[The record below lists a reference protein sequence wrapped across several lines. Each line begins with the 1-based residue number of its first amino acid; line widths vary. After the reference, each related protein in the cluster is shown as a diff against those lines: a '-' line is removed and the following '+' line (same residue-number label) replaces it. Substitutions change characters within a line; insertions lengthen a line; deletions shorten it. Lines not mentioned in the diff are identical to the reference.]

1 MYRSGKQGWLTAR
14 IRVSEK
20 CINHLIYY
28 NMSVPVTVVARKN
41 PAKQNEPEK
50 FYAMAQAAGE
60 MNFRSLCK
68 DASEGCTVMRS
79 DIAAV
84 LYALIDSMMK
94 SLAKGEIVRFGDF
107 GSFQV
112 GVSSTG
118 VEKKDDF
125 SANQVKGAHII
136 FRPGIDLTEMIK
148 TLTFKKKTVGK
159 VVAENELPGGNTGGN
174 TGGTVPVN
182 PGEEDDPN
190 G

>member
-1 MYRSGKQGWLTAR
+1 
-14 IRVSEK
+14 
-20 CINHLIYY
+20 
-28 NMSVPVTVVARKN
+28 MSVPVTVVARKN

-107 GSFQV
+107 GSFRLAS
-112 GVSSTG
+112 G
-118 VEKKDDF
+118 
-125 SANQVKGAHII
+125 
-136 FRPGIDLTEMIK
+136 R
-148 TLTFKKKTVGK
+148 
-159 VVAENELPGGNTGGN
+159 VVAAESSDYNDGGDDAIDAGADVQGYFAWSLLDNFEWGYGYDRRFGIIRVDFDTLERIWKDSAFWYRSLATSNRLPA
-174 TGGTVPVN
+174 VADIRYDV
-182 PGEEDDPN
+182 
-190 G
+190 

>member
-1 MYRSGKQGWLTAR
+1 
-14 IRVSEK
+14 
-20 CINHLIYY
+20 
-28 NMSVPVTVVARKN
+28 MSVPVTVVARKN

-68 DASEGCTVMRS
+68 DASEGCTVMRA

-159 VVAENELPGGNTGGN
+159 VVARMKHRVVTQVAIRVAPYR
-174 TGGTVPVN
+174 
-182 PGEEDDPN
+182 
-190 G
+190 